1 MAYEY
6 EKVVTPAAG
15 LRLHLNENTA
25 GCSPKVMAA
34 LNALTRED
42 IAAYPDYD
50 RAVETTAAR
59 LGVPSSEIVLTNG
72 LDEGIL
78 AASVRAFRR
87 TTGDAIVCVPAFYM
101 YAVCADAAGGTVV
114 EVPINADYT
123 FPLQGVLRAMTP
135 NTRLIFL
142 TNPNNPT
149 GQIIPRDEILAI
161 VRAAPQA
168 IVFLDEA
175 YADFADVSLIGDAE
189 ARALPNLVIGRTFA
203 KAYGLAGLR
212 AGAIIGNSTTLEPF
226 RQIVPPFSLNVAA
239 AVALTAAFED
249 TDYYGWYLDQ
259 VRASKAL
266 LYAALDRLGVRYW
279 QSAANFVLVHFG
291 DDATRVMEA
300 LTAKRIYVRDRSR
313 DPSSPGCVRVTTGV
327 VEHTQ
332 AFINALE
339 EVLCGAA

>member
-6 EKVVTPAAG
+6 EKVVTPSSG

-34 LNALTRED
+34 LSALTRED
-42 IAAYPDYD
+42 IATYPDYD
-50 RAVETTAAR
+50 RTVAATATR
-59 LGVPSSEIVLTNG
+59 LGVDPSELVLTNG

-78 AASVRAFRR
+78 AASVSALRGTRSE
-87 TTGDAIVCVPAFYM
+87 AIVCVPAFYM
-101 YAVCADAAGGTVV
+101 YAVCADAAGGQVV
-114 EVPINADYT
+114 NVPINDDFS
-123 FPLQGVLRAMTP
+123 FPLQTVLQAINP
-135 NTRLIFL
+135 GTRLIFL

-149 GQIIPRDEILAI
+149 GTIIPRDEILAV

-168 IVFLDEA
+168 LVFLDEA
-175 YADFADVSLIGDAE
+175 YADFARETLIGDAE

-212 AGAIIGNSTTLEPF
+212 AGAVVGDPDTLAPF
-226 RQIVPPFSLNVAA
+226 RQIIPPFSLNACA
-239 AVALTAAFED
+239 AVALMAAFED
-249 TDYYGWYLDQ
+249 VDYYSWYLDQ
-259 VRASKAL
+259 VNESKAL
-266 LYAALDRLGVRYW
+266 LYTALDRLGVRYW
-279 QSAANFVLVHFG
+279 QSAANFVLVDFG
-291 DDATRVMEA
+291 DDAARVMEA
-300 LTAKRIYVRDRSR
+300 LTAKRIYIRDRSR

-332 AFINALE
+332 AFVNALE